1 MGCTSN
7 KSNNTKAKS
16 SNIPDN
22 TLLLRAEICS
32 SWGFSQRRIA
42 VEQFAEYLKSKGETV
57 ITQFEAKG
65 GGNGEYFV
73 YASYNGKEKIVFSN
87 NKEAHKDAV
96 IGFSIAKNKFD
107 QLIQKINKEVKNW
120 VNL

>member
-1 MGCTSN
+1 MGCSSN
-7 KSNNTKAKS
+7 KSGTIKSKTNNIAA
-16 SNIPDN
+16 N

-42 VEQFAEYLKSKGETV
+42 VEQFAEYLKTKGETV
-57 ITQFEAKG
+57 VTQFEALG

-87 NKEAHKDAV
+87 NKELHKDAI
-96 IGFSIAKNKFD
+96 IGFNIAKNKYD
-107 QLIQKINKEVKNW
+107 QLIEKINREIKN
-120 VNL
+120 